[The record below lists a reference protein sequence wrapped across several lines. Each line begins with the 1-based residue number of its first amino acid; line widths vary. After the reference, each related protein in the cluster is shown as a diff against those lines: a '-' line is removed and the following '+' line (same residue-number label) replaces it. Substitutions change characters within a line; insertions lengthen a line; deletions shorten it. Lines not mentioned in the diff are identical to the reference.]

1 MLHANKVLVYVVAL
15 VLASPLI
22 THAGIIVDQPPFVGA
37 GGPASDTA
45 FINDYGEDS
54 WEISA
59 DEFIAPMNAT
69 IHRVV
74 WWGFYGGNNPAGSF
88 YPPTGN
94 EWMRIRF
101 YAPRAGDGLP
111 GNISYES
118 TILNPS
124 RTPTGASYGPHPA
137 YRFEA
142 DLTTS
147 FSLAVSTHY
156 WLEVTQ
162 VNDIKSVF
170 RRFYFPDSSTPLAVL
185 NNWLSDWDR
194 ASLGGLCFQLWDM
207 PEPSTL
213 WFLIITF
220 IASLWKGVRMTNR
233 PLAGSA

>member
-1 MLHANKVLVYVVAL
+1 MFYRNQFPVLVVVIT
-15 VLASPLI
+15 LAAPLRAN
-22 THAGIIVDQPPFVGA
+22 AGIIVDQPPFVGA

-45 FINDYGEDS
+45 LIDDYGNPG

-59 DEFIAPMNAT
+59 DEFISPANAT
-69 IHRVV
+69 VHRVV

-88 YPPTGN
+88 FPPIGD

-137 YRFEA
+137 YRFEG
-142 DLTTS
+142 DLTTV
-147 FSLAVSTHY
+147 FSLAESTHY
-156 WLEVTQ
+156 WFEVTQ
-162 VNDIKSVF
+162 IDDAKSVF
-170 RRFYFPDSSTPLAVL
+170 RRFQSLDYGTPYTPCAVL
-185 NNWLSDWDR
+185 NNWLSDWER
-194 ASLGGLCFQLWDM
+194 ESGGLAFQLWDI

-213 WFLIITF
+213 CFLAIPF
-220 IASLWKGVRMTNR
+220 IASLWKGVRGR
-233 PLAGSA
+233 SAGSF